1 TGVNTYGAFSI
12 VKEAVSESQS
22 KGRSV
27 SFFGFSVGSSDSE
40 GTSRQLNDFMDV
52 NGDGYPDIIGDKIQV
67 TSRRGGLTN
76 DIRNKNLLGTTL
88 NKGSGETAGGS
99 SAHIIATADPSGRFT
114 QVKVGNN
121 STFAGSLSIGANTFT
136 TTSTP
141 ENALIDLNGDGLVD
155 LVKRDGVVE
164 FNTATDFVVSSWP
177 DYGQYPIQS
186 KTKSLSLNGSFGL
199 GYSELNQTLFNGML
213 SNGKNSS
220 NLDLSYGLSGSRS
233 ATRNEKDFVDF
244 NGDGLPDLISNGTVH
259 FNTGTGHNGPSAS
272 LDRMQESSSITHG
285 QNANASVLISIPI
298 TIFGVGII
306 IKVGGGGGK
315 SWIKSYNGDNVSF
328 RDFDGDGYVD
338 MVESVSETQ
347 VKVRYSNIGRTNM
360 LKKVH
365 NP

>member
-1 TGVNTYGAFSI
+1 
-12 VKEAVSESQS
+12 
-22 KGRSV
+22 
-27 SFFGFSVGSSDSE
+27 
-40 GTSRQLNDFMDV
+40 
-52 NGDGYPDIIGDKIQV
+52 
-67 TSRRGGLTN
+67 
-76 DIRNKNLLGTTL
+76 
-88 NKGSGETAGGS
+88 
-99 SAHIIATADPSGRFT
+99 
-114 QVKVGNN
+114 
-121 STFAGSLSIGANTFT
+121 
-136 TTSTP
+136 P

-338 MVESVSETQ
+338 MVKSVSETK

-365 NP
+365 NPTGSVIELDYATHNKQSGTGFGSTYKMPFKKWVLSKVEVNDGFQGDGEDIQQYSFEYQNGLKDRRERKFLGFGEVKTHQLNSNGSVYRTNVQEYVLNDMAQQEIYLKGTSSDSRKYQYIG